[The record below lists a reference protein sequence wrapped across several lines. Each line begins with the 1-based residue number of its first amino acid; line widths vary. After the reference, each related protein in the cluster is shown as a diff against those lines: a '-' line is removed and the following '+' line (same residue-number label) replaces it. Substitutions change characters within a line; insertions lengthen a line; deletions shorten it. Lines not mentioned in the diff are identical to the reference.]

1 MDTSLLQVLL
11 TAVKTV
17 ARNIRR
23 VMKAPEEERVNYWE
37 VVEDTFLILNTT
49 LNNVITRL
57 LTVR

>member
-1 MDTSLLQVLL
+1 MDTSLLQVLM

-17 ARNIRR
+17 AGNIRR